1 MTSEVMDLPFT
12 TVRAP
17 RQTTSEVMDLTTAR
31 APRQT
36 TSEVMD
42 LS

>member
-17 RQTTSEVMDLTTAR
+17 RQTTSEVMDLGKR
-31 APRQT
+31 PHVQT

-42 LS
+42 LI